1 MRPNGVENYK
11 YCMEKLW
18 ERFFYALEDKD
29 SVSGLRR
36 LVNNAETMA
45 AYFEANGILTEAH
58 ETLYSLKTH
67 NKKINLSTHN
77 RDIDNILVFVFLK
90 SITTIPTTTKAYKLG
105 LIDRNGKLIRN
116 PKTQEE
122 HNAISNLDLLM
133 FKLSEWLRPKM
144 YCLSHVN
151 WIRGLYKDKRIQNY
165 LLNSEIVSRQY
176 VVRQLNS
183 ELDTILRKH

>member
-1 MRPNGVENYK
+1 
-11 YCMEKLW
+11 MEKLW
-18 ERFFYALEDKD
+18 ERFFYALEDKN
-29 SVSGLRR
+29 SVSGLQR
-36 LVNNAETMA
+36 LVNNAETMS
-45 AYFEANGILTEAH
+45 AYFEANGILTDAR

-77 RDIDNILVFVFLK
+77 RDIDNVLVFVFLK

-105 LIDRNGKLIRN
+105 LIDRNGKLIKN

-133 FKLSEWLRPKM
+133 FKLREWLRPKM
-144 YCLSHVN
+144 YCLSSVN

-165 LLNSEIVSRQY
+165 LLNSEIISKQY
-176 VVRQLNS
+176 VVRRLNS

>member
-1 MRPNGVENYK
+1 
-11 YCMEKLW
+11 MEKLW
-18 ERFFYALEDKD
+18 ERFFYALEDKN

-36 LVNNAETMA
+36 LVNNAETMS
-45 AYFEANGILTEAH
+45 AYFEANGILTEAR

-77 RDIDNILVFVFLK
+77 RDIDNVLVFVFLK

-133 FKLSEWLRPKM
+133 FKLREWLRPKM
-144 YCLSHVN
+144 YCLSSVN

-165 LLNSEIVSRQY
+165 LLNSEIISKQY
-176 VVRQLNS
+176 VVRRLNS

>member
-1 MRPNGVENYK
+1 
-11 YCMEKLW
+11 MEKLW
-18 ERFFYALEDKD
+18 ERFFYALEDKN
-29 SVSGLRR
+29 SVSGLQR
-36 LVNNAETMA
+36 LVNNAETMS
-45 AYFEANGILTEAH
+45 AYFEANGILTEAR

-77 RDIDNILVFVFLK
+77 RDIDNVLVFVFLK

-105 LIDRNGKLIRN
+105 LIDRNGKLIKN

-122 HNAISNLDLLM
+122 HNAISNLYLLM
-133 FKLSEWLRPKM
+133 FKLREWLRPKM
-144 YCLSHVN
+144 YCLSSVN

-165 LLNSEIVSRQY
+165 LLNSEIISKQY
-176 VVRQLNS
+176 VVRRLNS

>member
-1 MRPNGVENYK
+1 
-11 YCMEKLW
+11 MEKLW
-18 ERFFYALEDKD
+18 ERFFYALEDKN
-29 SVSGLRR
+29 SVSGLQR
-36 LVNNAETMA
+36 LVNNAETMS
-45 AYFEANGILTEAH
+45 AYFEANGILTDAR
-58 ETLYSLKTH
+58 ETLYSLKTR

-77 RDIDNILVFVFLK
+77 RDIDNVLVFVFLK

-105 LIDRNGKLIRN
+105 LIDRNGKLIKN

-133 FKLSEWLRPKM
+133 FKLREWLRPKM
-144 YCLSHVN
+144 YCLSSVN

-165 LLNSEIVSRQY
+165 LLNSEIISKQY
-176 VVRQLNS
+176 VVRRLNS

>member
-1 MRPNGVENYK
+1 
-11 YCMEKLW
+11 MEKLW
-18 ERFFYALEDKD
+18 ERFFYALEDKN
-29 SVSGLRR
+29 SVSGLQR
-36 LVNNAETMA
+36 LVNNAETMS
-45 AYFEANGILTEAH
+45 AYFEANGILTEAR
-58 ETLYSLKTH
+58 ETLYSLKTR

-77 RDIDNILVFVFLK
+77 RDIDNVLVFVFLK

-105 LIDRNGKLIRN
+105 IIDRNGKLIRN

-133 FKLSEWLRPKM
+133 FKLREWLRPKM
-144 YCLSHVN
+144 YCLSSVN

-165 LLNSEIVSRQY
+165 LLNSEIISKQY
-176 VVRQLNS
+176 VVRRLNS

>member
-1 MRPNGVENYK
+1 
-11 YCMEKLW
+11 MEKLW
-18 ERFFYALEDKD
+18 ERFFYALEDKN
-29 SVSGLRR
+29 SVSGLQR
-36 LVNNAETMA
+36 LVNNAETMS
-45 AYFEANGILTEAH
+45 AYFEANGILTEAR
-58 ETLYSLKTH
+58 ETLYSLKTR

-77 RDIDNILVFVFLK
+77 RDIDNVLVFVFLK

-133 FKLSEWLRPKM
+133 FKLREWLRPKM
-144 YCLSHVN
+144 YCLSSVN

-165 LLNSEIVSRQY
+165 LLNSEIISKQY
-176 VVRQLNS
+176 VVRRLNS

>member
-1 MRPNGVENYK
+1 
-11 YCMEKLW
+11 MEKLW
-18 ERFFYALEDKD
+18 ERFFYALEDKN
-29 SVSGLRR
+29 SVSGLQR
-36 LVNNAETMA
+36 LVNNAETMS
-45 AYFEANGILTEAH
+45 AYFEANGILTEAR
-58 ETLYSLKTH
+58 ETLYSLKTR

-77 RDIDNILVFVFLK
+77 RDIDNVLVFVFLK
-90 SITTIPTTTKAYKLG
+90 SITTIPTTTKAYNLG

-133 FKLSEWLRPKM
+133 FKLREWLRPKM
-144 YCLSHVN
+144 YCLSSVN

-165 LLNSEIVSRQY
+165 LLNSEIISKQY
-176 VVRQLNS
+176 VVRRLNS

>member
-1 MRPNGVENYK
+1 
-11 YCMEKLW
+11 MEKLW
-18 ERFFYALEDKD
+18 ERFFYALEDKN

-36 LVNNAETMA
+36 LVNNAETMS
-45 AYFEANGILTEAH
+45 AYFEANGILTEAR
-58 ETLYSLKTH
+58 ETLYSLKTR

-77 RDIDNILVFVFLK
+77 RDIDNVLVFVFLK

-105 LIDRNGKLIRN
+105 LIDRNGKLIKN

-133 FKLSEWLRPKM
+133 FKLREWLRPKM
-144 YCLSHVN
+144 YCLSSVN

-165 LLNSEIVSRQY
+165 LLNSEIISKQY
-176 VVRQLNS
+176 VVRRLNS

>member
-1 MRPNGVENYK
+1 
-11 YCMEKLW
+11 MEKLW
-18 ERFFYALEDKD
+18 ERFFYALEDKN
-29 SVSGLRR
+29 SVSGLQR
-36 LVNNAETMA
+36 LVNNAETMS
-45 AYFEANGILTEAH
+45 AYFEANGILTEAQ
-58 ETLYSLKTH
+58 ETLYSLKTR

-77 RDIDNILVFVFLK
+77 RDIDNVLVFVFLK

-105 LIDRNGKLIRN
+105 LIDRNGKLIKN

-133 FKLSEWLRPKM
+133 FKLREWLRPKM
-144 YCLSHVN
+144 YCLSSVN

-165 LLNSEIVSRQY
+165 LLNSEIISKQY
-176 VVRQLNS
+176 VVRRLNS

>member
-1 MRPNGVENYK
+1 
-11 YCMEKLW
+11 MEKLW
-18 ERFFYALEDKD
+18 ERFFYALEDKN
-29 SVSGLRR
+29 SVSGLQR
-36 LVNNAETMA
+36 LVNNAETMS
-45 AYFEANGILTEAH
+45 AYFEANGILTEAR
-58 ETLYSLKTH
+58 ETLYSLKTR

-77 RDIDNILVFVFLK
+77 RNIDNVLVFVFLK

-133 FKLSEWLRPKM
+133 FKLREWLRPKM
-144 YCLSHVN
+144 YCLSSVN

-165 LLNSEIVSRQY
+165 LLNSEIISKQY
-176 VVRQLNS
+176 VVRRLNS

>member
-1 MRPNGVENYK
+1 
-11 YCMEKLW
+11 MEKLW
-18 ERFFYALEDKD
+18 ERFFYALEDEN
-29 SVSGLRR
+29 SVSGLQR
-36 LVNNAETMA
+36 LVNNAETMS
-45 AYFEANGILTEAH
+45 AYFEANGILTEAR
-58 ETLYSLKTH
+58 ETLYSLKTR

-77 RDIDNILVFVFLK
+77 RDIDNVLVFVFLK

-105 LIDRNGKLIRN
+105 LIDRNGKLIKN

-133 FKLSEWLRPKM
+133 FKLREWLRPKM
-144 YCLSHVN
+144 YCLSSVN

-165 LLNSEIVSRQY
+165 LLNSEIISKQY
-176 VVRQLNS
+176 VVRRLNS

>member
-1 MRPNGVENYK
+1 
-11 YCMEKLW
+11 MEKLW
-18 ERFFYALEDKD
+18 ERFFYALEDKN
-29 SVSGLRR
+29 SVSGLQR
-36 LVNNAETMA
+36 LVNNAETMS
-45 AYFEANGILTEAH
+45 AYFEANGILTEAR
-58 ETLYSLKTH
+58 ETLYSLKTR

-77 RDIDNILVFVFLK
+77 RNIDNVLVFVFLK

-105 LIDRNGKLIRN
+105 LIDRNGKLIKN

-133 FKLSEWLRPKM
+133 FKLREWLRPKM
-144 YCLSHVN
+144 YCLSSVN

-165 LLNSEIVSRQY
+165 LLNSEIISKQY
-176 VVRQLNS
+176 VVRRLNS

>member
-1 MRPNGVENYK
+1 
-11 YCMEKLW
+11 MEKLW
-18 ERFFYALEDKD
+18 ERFFYALEDKN
-29 SVSGLRR
+29 SVSGLQR
-36 LVNNAETMA
+36 LVNNAETMS
-45 AYFEANGILTEAH
+45 AYFEANGILTEAR
-58 ETLYSLKTH
+58 ETLYSLKTR

-77 RDIDNILVFVFLK
+77 RDIDNVLVFVFLK

-105 LIDRNGKLIRN
+105 LIDRNGKLIKN

-133 FKLSEWLRPKM
+133 FKLREWLRPKM
-144 YCLSHVN
+144 YCLSSVN

-165 LLNSEIVSRQY
+165 LLNSEIISKQY
-176 VVRQLNS
+176 VIRRLNS

>member
-1 MRPNGVENYK
+1 
-11 YCMEKLW
+11 MEKLW
-18 ERFFYALEDKD
+18 ERFFYALEDKN
-29 SVSGLRR
+29 SVSGLQR
-36 LVNNAETMA
+36 LVNNAETMS
-45 AYFEANGILTEAH
+45 AYFEANGILTEAR
-58 ETLYSLKTH
+58 ETLYSLKTR

-77 RDIDNILVFVFLK
+77 RDIDNVLVFVFLK
-90 SITTIPTTTKAYKLG
+90 SITTIPTTTKAYILG

-133 FKLSEWLRPKM
+133 FKLREWLRPKM
-144 YCLSHVN
+144 YCLSSVN

-165 LLNSEIVSRQY
+165 LLNSEIISKQY
-176 VVRQLNS
+176 VVRRLNS

>member
-1 MRPNGVENYK
+1 
-11 YCMEKLW
+11 MEKLW
-18 ERFFYALEDKD
+18 ERFFYALEDKN
-29 SVSGLRR
+29 SVSGLQR
-36 LVNNAETMA
+36 LVNNAETMS
-45 AYFEANGILTEAH
+45 AYFEANGILTEAR
-58 ETLYSLKTH
+58 ETLYSLKTR

-77 RDIDNILVFVFLK
+77 RDIDNVLVFIFLK

-105 LIDRNGKLIRN
+105 LIDRNGKLIKN

-133 FKLSEWLRPKM
+133 FKLREWLRPKM
-144 YCLSHVN
+144 YCLSSVN

-165 LLNSEIVSRQY
+165 LLNSEIISKQY
-176 VVRQLNS
+176 VVRRLNS

>member
-1 MRPNGVENYK
+1 
-11 YCMEKLW
+11 MEKLW
-18 ERFFYALEDKD
+18 ERFFYALEDKN
-29 SVSGLRR
+29 SVSGLQR
-36 LVNNAETMA
+36 LVNNAETMS
-45 AYFEANGILTEAH
+45 AYFEANGILTEAR
-58 ETLYSLKTH
+58 ETLYSLKTR

-77 RDIDNILVFVFLK
+77 RDIDNVLVFVFLK

-105 LIDRNGKLIRN
+105 LIDRNGKLIKN

-133 FKLSEWLRPKM
+133 FKLREWLRPKM
-144 YCLSHVN
+144 YCLSSVN

-165 LLNSEIVSRQY
+165 LLNSEIIAKQY
-176 VVRQLNS
+176 VVRRLNS

>member
-1 MRPNGVENYK
+1 
-11 YCMEKLW
+11 MEKLW
-18 ERFFYALEDKD
+18 ERFFYALEDKNC
-29 SVSGLRR
+29 VSGLQR
-36 LVNNAETMA
+36 LVNNAETMS
-45 AYFEANGILTEAH
+45 AYFEANGILTEAR
-58 ETLYSLKTH
+58 ETLYSLKTR

-77 RDIDNILVFVFLK
+77 RDIDNVLVFVFLK

-133 FKLSEWLRPKM
+133 FKLREWLRPKM
-144 YCLSHVN
+144 YCLSSVN

-165 LLNSEIVSRQY
+165 LLNSEIISKQY
-176 VVRQLNS
+176 VVRRLNS

>member
-1 MRPNGVENYK
+1 
-11 YCMEKLW
+11 MEKLW
-18 ERFFYALEDKD
+18 ERFFYALEDKN
-29 SVSGLRR
+29 SVSGLKR
-36 LVNNAETMA
+36 LVNNAETMS
-45 AYFEANGILTEAH
+45 AYFEANGILTEAR
-58 ETLYSLKTH
+58 ETLYSLKTR

-77 RDIDNILVFVFLK
+77 RDIDNVLVFVFLK

-105 LIDRNGKLIRN
+105 LIDRNGKLIKN

-133 FKLSEWLRPKM
+133 FKLREWLRPKM
-144 YCLSHVN
+144 YCLSSVN

-165 LLNSEIVSRQY
+165 LLNSEIISKQY
-176 VVRQLNS
+176 VVRRLNS